1 MAFTTKRRTQFTLYS
16 AATAQRGDVIEY
28 YQTPVN
34 AKTPLDALK
43 NIELPPNLHIQHE
56 YHRFHPDTDT
66 MFGGISVFTKS
77 STIVTGLKYK
87 KKYKGHV
94 AKTSWP

>member
-1 MAFTTKRRTQFTLYS
+1 MELIRQAFNC
-16 AATAQRGDVIEY
+16 DVIEY
-28 YQTPVN
+28 YQTPVSV
-34 AKTPLDALK
+34 KTPLDALK

-56 YHRFHPDTDT
+56 YHRFHPETDT